1 MQQNQASFC
10 FAEDFDPAVCTFDN
24 GIYCP
29 NRCGVCA
36 VTVAPQAPVLQLP
49 MLIAG
54 DVAQF
59 DRVGFRDKMARSL
72 RISPDQVTVAVTP
85 GSVLAVSTISTTSG
99 SAEELAAL
107 EASATATFS
116 SAAAA
121 SELLGVQVETA
132 QPVTTVEVE
141 VAEEPRAPP
150 LPPGPN
156 APPPPEKGVNVGL
169 LVALIAGA
177 ALLVAG
183 LVAWM
188 SQPAERVVTVQATK
202 ASNSSASSA
211 PLLKPDFAQ
220 FTFRSLSQS

>member
-1 MQQNQASFC
+1 MQQNQTSFC

-121 SELLGVQVETA
+121 SELLGVQVETV

-150 LPPGPN
+150 ASARPQRPPAAGKGRQRR
-156 APPPPEKGVNVGL
+156 APGRAHRGR
-169 LVALIAGA
+169 GA
-177 ALLVAG
+177 ARGRPGRVDVAAGGAGGDGPSDQSEQLVREQRASAETG
-183 LVAWM
+183 LC
-188 SQPAERVVTVQATK
+188 TVH
-202 ASNSSASSA
+202 
-211 PLLKPDFAQ
+211 L
-220 FTFRSLSQS
+220 